1 MDGGGEERERMK
13 LKERMRKRETMR
25 VREGRWKKVIVIERE
40 KLQEM

>member
-1 MDGGGEERERMK
+1 MNGGGERERMK

-40 KLQEM
+40 KL